1 MNEWDLGAML
11 TLTGM
16 MTFGLILLWGIRKR
30 EKKCRSYPPW
40 LAVQIVSITSFLFII
55 PIYLILINNLSI
67 ITIFLVAGL
76 MFLLLMIIKQSIQML
91 KLHYF
96 HWRRN
101 EKTRYN
107 ILK

>member
-1 MNEWDLGAML
+1 MNEWDLGAVL

-16 MTFGLILLWGIRKR
+16 MTFGLILLWGIWKQ
-30 EKKCRSYPPW
+30 EKKRKSYPPW

-67 ITIFLVAGL
+67 IKIFLMAGL
-76 MFLLLMIIKQSIQML
+76 MFLLLMVIKQSIQML

>member
-1 MNEWDLGAML
+1 MGFRCSADTNRDDDFWLDPVM
-11 TLTGM
+11 
-16 MTFGLILLWGIRKR
+16 GLHPKAG
-30 EKKCRSYPPW
+30 EKSRSYPPW
-40 LAVQIVSITSFLFII
+40 LVVQIVSITSFLFII

-101 EKTRYN
+101 EKQDTTF
-107 ILK
+107 